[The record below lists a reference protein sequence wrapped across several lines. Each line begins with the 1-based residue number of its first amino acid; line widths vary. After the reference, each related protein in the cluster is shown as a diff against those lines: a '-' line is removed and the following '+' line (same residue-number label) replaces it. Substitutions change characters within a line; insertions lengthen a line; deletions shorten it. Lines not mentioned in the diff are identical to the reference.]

1 MSSSYSGI
9 DHVGSYSA
17 HCASGR
23 LVIREPDDR
32 HSDPGDGD
40 MLATVGTAPARQ
52 RPAGGLSINTMSK

>member
-1 MSSSYSGI
+1 MSLTYSGT

-23 LVIREPDDR
+23 LVICEPDDR

-40 MLATVGTAPARQ
+40 MLATVGSASARQ
-52 RPAGGLSINTMSK
+52 RQAGGLSIGTMSG